1 MSELLVSLAT
11 LLVALVVLLTWLRLR
26 RPGAHAGFF
35 VPLLHVT
42 AGLVGLVIWVVF
54 LAMPPSSPFGS
65 SLAGVIGLFF
75 LWLVVVA
82 GIFLMLRWRPSRGK
96 RARAIAGAAGRGGA
110 AISILVHIG
119 TLVSVVWLT
128 WAYVTSMV

>member
-1 MSELLVSLAT
+1 MDQLLVYFAT
-11 LLVALVVLLTWLRLR
+11 AVVALVVLLTWLRLR
-26 RPGAHAGFF
+26 RPEAHAGFF

-54 LAMPPSSPFGS
+54 LVMPLGSPFGS

-96 RARAIAGAAGRGGA
+96 RARAITRSAGRGA
-110 AISILVHIG
+110 APVSILVHLG
-119 TLVSVVWLT
+119 TLVLVVWLT
-128 WAYVTSMV
+128 WAYVTTIV